1 MNESSEKKNIT
12 EAWFQE
18 SPAAMLV
25 LDAQGRILE
34 ANRELQNLLGVASEE
49 LMGHSAD
56 TLPFPHLRG
65 LFESGEFH
73 ILGVGQEGRTLRCTA
88 RPLSEPE
95 GAVIHYYQESSELR
109 LLQKENQ
116 ALRRQLEEL
125 AITDPETGLATRRA
139 LSHTL
144 ELHVARSR
152 RYNNPLSL
160 VVIEIGLT
168 DPEAPLTTEL
178 VTAVGRFLRDRL
190 RWVDMIA
197 RWDEGQFIMI
207 LPETSIEDGQ
217 RLLIK
222 IQEGFYDNGFFDGI
236 EHGSFCLYIGL
247 AEWQKGN
254 DARMLMQRAMQS
266 LSGQKASDKAATA

>member
-1 MNESSEKKNIT
+1 MNEPSEKKNIA
-12 EAWFQE
+12 EQWFQE
-18 SPAAMLV
+18 SPAAMLI

-34 ANRELQNLLGVASEE
+34 ANRELQDLIGVAPAE
-49 LMGHSAD
+49 LTGHSAE

-73 ILGVGQEGRTLRCTA
+73 IMSVGHEGRTLRCTA
-88 RPLSEPE
+88 RKLAEPE
-95 GAVIHYYQESSELR
+95 GAVIHCYQESTELR
-109 LLQKENQ
+109 LLQEENQ

-168 DPEAPLTTEL
+168 DPEAPLTNEL

-197 RWDEGQFIMI
+197 RWDQGQFVMI
-207 LPETSIEDGQ
+207 LPETAIEDGQ
-217 RLLIK
+217 RLLSK
-222 IQEGFYDNGFFDGI
+222 IQEGFYDNGFLEDVDR
-236 EHGSFCLYIGL
+236 GSFCLYIGL

-266 LSGQKASDKAATA
+266 LTAQKTTDKAATA